1 LHGTGLHHWK
11 LAEVWLGHS
20 RVSLHLGWR
29 PLIEELRP
37 VLLLMA
43 GLVRHHL
50 LMAKLLLLL
59 IAPELLWPALPRAK
73 LPSLLLVVKLLLLG
87 TVLEELALGLSW
99 VLIPLLLNLSLSFKL
114 LKCIHLLL

>member
-1 LHGTGLHHWK
+1 M
-11 LAEVWLGHS
+11 
-20 RVSLHLGWR
+20 
-29 PLIEELRP
+29 
-37 VLLLMA
+37 LLMS